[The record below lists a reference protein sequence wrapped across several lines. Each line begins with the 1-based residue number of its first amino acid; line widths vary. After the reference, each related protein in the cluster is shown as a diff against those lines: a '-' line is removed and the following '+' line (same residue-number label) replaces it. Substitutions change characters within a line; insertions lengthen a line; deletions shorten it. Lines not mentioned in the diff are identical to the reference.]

1 MNICTLSAP
10 DLIAMN
16 EAPFAPCLH
25 CEAAPQEHYLR
36 LCLRCARVKG
46 IRLLYKKTS
55 RWTPAWDEHLQRLVE
70 RARARLPLFPEE
82 PAKENRNEEQIEKVR
97 SA

>member
-1 MNICTLSAP
+1 MNATSSV
-10 DLIAMN
+10 
-16 EAPFAPCLH
+16 PCLH

-36 LCLRCARVKG
+36 LCLKCARVNG

-70 RARARLPLFPEE
+70 RARARLPLFSDE
-82 PAKENRNEEQIEKVR
+82 PAKENRHEKETAKAR